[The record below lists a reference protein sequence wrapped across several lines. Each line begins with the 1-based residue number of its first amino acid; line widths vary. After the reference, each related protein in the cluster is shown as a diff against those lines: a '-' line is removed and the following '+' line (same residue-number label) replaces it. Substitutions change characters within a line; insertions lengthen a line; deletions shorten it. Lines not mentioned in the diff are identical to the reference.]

1 MGTAWL
7 PSLGASLLVA
17 VLATYP
23 VAPSR
28 ADAAP
33 LAGAPSDARVIALA
47 MLWFTEIQAGRTDR
61 SLYAPA
67 FAAQVTDEAIRAM
80 SQALNK
86 YGAPP
91 LGAEVVHTGKGG
103 EQTFYT
109 VKFVFPRGDAT
120 SLLFGFDAEGKITA
134 IAVSG
139 LAGD

>member
-1 MGTAWL
+1 L

-17 VLATYP
+17 VLVTYP
-23 VAPSR
+23 VAPTC

-33 LAGAPSDARVIALA
+33 RAGALSDARVIALA

-67 FAAQVTDEAIRAM
+67 FATQVIDEAIRAM
-80 SQALNK
+80 SQAPNK

-91 LGAEVVHTGKGG
+91 VDAEVVHTGKGG
-103 EQTFYT
+103 EQTLYT

-120 SLLFGFDAEGKITA
+120 SLLFGFDAEGKITG
-134 IAVSG
+134 IAVGG